1 VSTDDLV
8 SLIEPDALGAWLVEQ
23 RWFAS
28 KAREVAAI
36 NILETTPLGGDE
48 EPQMALALVEV
59 RFQPG
64 THELYQL
71 PLGFRHVDEG
81 WTDGVVLEAGDRTM
95 YDAMVDPACAQRL
108 MTAVRREARIADDE
122 GVWCFRTVEGLPP
135 GEELHPVRPIG
146 VEQSNSSTVFA
157 DRVIMKVYR
166 RIEPGP
172 NPELEVLRFLTTHGF
187 QNIARLNGW
196 YEHTGR
202 LVDATLGL
210 VQEFLPDVR
219 DGWDL
224 VLDALAQDGGEGVLG
239 HLTRLGEVTGALHTT
254 LGSDADDA
262 TFAPEEPSEQA
273 LALLLATV
281 DEEIE
286 AVFRDLRE
294 DAEAVAPIA
303 GRAQEV
309 REHLRGLAHAG
320 AGGRVIR
327 THGDYHLGQT
337 LLTPDRGWV
346 ILDFEGEPA
355 RTLPQRR
362 QKRSGLRDVA
372 GMLRSF
378 AYAASASELQ
388 RGVRAPEDWEARARD
403 AFLKGY
409 LDNVDSRLLPHG
421 HDNVRRLLSI
431 FELEKAVY
439 ELRYELNNRPD
450 WVRIPVAGVAR
461 LLEGDL
467 T

>member
-1 VSTDDLV
+1 MADL
-8 SLIEPDALGAWLVEQ
+8 SLIEPDVLGAWLVEQ

-28 KAREVAAI
+28 KAREVSAIKVLEAA
-36 NILETTPLGGDE
+36 PLGGDE
-48 EPQMALALVEV
+48 EPEMALALVEV
-59 RFQPG
+59 RFQAG

-95 YDAMVDPACAQRL
+95 YDAMVDPACAQRIMGAL
-108 MTAVRREARIADDE
+108 REGADVVHDE
-122 GVWCFRTVEGLPP
+122 AHWRFRTVEGVPVP
-135 GEELHPVRPIG
+135 SREELQPVRPIG

-157 DRVIMKVYR
+157 DRLIMKVYR

-172 NPELEVLRFLTTHGF
+172 NPELELLRFLTEHGF
-187 QNIARLNGW
+187 DNVARLSGW

-210 VQEFLPDVR
+210 VQEFLPGVR

-224 VLDALAQDGGEGVLG
+224 ALDGFGEDGGERFLEELG
-239 HLTRLGEVTGALHTT
+239 RLGAVTAAMHTA
-254 LGSDADDA
+254 LGSDGDDP
-262 TFAPEEPSEQA
+262 TFAAEEPSAEA
-273 LALLLATV
+273 IALLLATV
-281 DEEIE
+281 DEDIE
-286 AVFRDLRE
+286 AVFRDMPDT
-294 DAEAVAPIA
+294 DAVGPIA
-303 GRAQEV
+303 NRGQEV

-337 LLTPDRGWV
+337 LLTGRGWV

-355 RTLPQRR
+355 RTLPERR
-362 QKRSGLRDVA
+362 QKRSPLRDVA

-388 RGVRAPEDWEARARD
+388 RGVAAPADWEQRARD
-403 AFLKGY
+403 AFLAAY
-409 LDNVDSRLLPHG
+409 FAAVDSRLLPHG
-421 HDNVRRLLSI
+421 TDNARRMLTI

-450 WVRIPVAGVAR
+450 WVRIPVAGIAR
-461 LLEGDL
+461 LLEGEL
-467 T
+467 A